1 MLNKRVYND
10 NLLFFQSKKGIVCVQ
25 IIYLCTTNL
34 IEMLKTI
41 LITLLIVAICIALLS
56 VKILFKKNGRFP
68 NTHVSGSKA
77 LRKKGIGCVQSQ
89 DREAQK
95 INPHSISERAKSTGE
110 DE

>member
-1 MLNKRVYND
+1 
-10 NLLFFQSKKGIVCVQ
+10 
-25 IIYLCTTNL
+25 
-34 IEMLKTI
+34 MLKTI

-68 NTHVSGSKA
+68 NTHVSGNKA

-95 INPHSISERAKSTGE
+95 INPHSISEQVKSTDA

>member
-1 MLNKRVYND
+1 
-10 NLLFFQSKKGIVCVQ
+10 
-25 IIYLCTTNL
+25 
-34 IEMLKTI
+34 MLKTI

-68 NTHVSGSKA
+68 NTHVSGNKA

-95 INPHSISERAKSTGE
+95 INPHSISERVKSTDT